1 MARHRFPRNA
11 SPLPHYLSMDMD
23 DPPVDFGAAGL
34 YLVGLQTVLCTVVCS
49 AVSVLSCWIL
59 PSMQI
64 SAVRTLA
71 ITTAVA
77 LAMMKSPI
85 RLGRVRGVLTMFNAL
100 RPCVILY
107 ISVLVVEQLVH
118 TCASSDA
125 TTAAGS
131 WRRYVFQ
138 TMVVFMILSGF
149 VRARSPHSETDVPFL
164 ITLLAVLVIA
174 LLPPPAV
181 VQAGPLCEPAS
192 VGGASERLVRS
203 LLFSSL
209 YVVHVYCSAPN
220 RNAVN
225 EIALS
230 VARCAASS
238 VWVLGSHWMLMP
250 LALVQAILALT
261 MRFGNADAEELPLNR
276 YAGVDSRSENSDI
289 EPMTLPTDQKYME
302 DDRVSPH
309 LDETT
314 DDTGNAAH
322 AGHTLHPS
330 SAFGNAPPLRGDLGA
345 PPRHTRQAPQSL
357 SFQIGSSSHLRS
369 TTCSAEQLAAV
380 AASLV

>member
-1 MARHRFPRNA
+1 MH
-11 SPLPHYLSMDMD
+11 
-23 DPPVDFGAAGL
+23 
-34 YLVGLQTVLCTVVCS
+34 
-49 AVSVLSCWIL
+49 
-59 PSMQI
+59 I

-71 ITTAVA
+71 ITSAVA

-118 TCASSDA
+118 TCASTDA
-125 TTAAGS
+125 STAAGS

-138 TMVVFMILSGF
+138 TMVVFMVVSGF
-149 VRARSPHSETDVPFL
+149 VRARAPHSETDVPFL

-174 LLPPPAV
+174 LLPPPAI

-238 VWVLGSHWMLMP
+238 LWVLGSHWMLMP

-261 MRFGNADAEELPLNR
+261 MRFGNGDVEELPLNR
-276 YAGVDSRSENSDI
+276 YTGVDSRSENSDI
-289 EPMTLPTDQKYME
+289 EPMTLPPLPDQKYME
-302 DDRVSPH
+302 DERVSPH

-314 DDTGNAAH
+314 DDTGHAAH
-322 AGHTLHPS
+322 AGHTLHPP
-330 SAFGNAPPLRGDLGA
+330 SAFGNALPLRGDLGA
-345 PPRHTRQAPQSL
+345 PPRHPRQAPQSL
-357 SFQIGSSSHLRS
+357 SFQIGSNSHLRS